1 MDTTVLLLT
10 LAYVV
15 VAALLLNLNLAT
27 RYNSWIKGAVIV
39 FTTGLYA
46 GTWYGY
52 KEMTGWASTVSLPE
66 TFRVLW
72 ISIDEPLKSGDEP
85 GYIFY
90 WVRRLDEAGL
100 PVGSPRAHRVE
111 WDEASAEAAENVLSA
126 LESGEE
132 RNGRLSRSLV
142 VNEQSDDVAELADQ
156 GEEQSVSGVGG
167 GIVSIE
173 FLEVPPRTLP
183 AKPPP

>member
-1 MDTTVLLLT
+1 VDATVLLLT
-10 LAYVV
+10 LAYMVI
-15 VAALLLNLNLAT
+15 AALLLNLNLAT

-52 KEMTGWASTVSLPE
+52 KGMTGWASTVSLPE

-72 ISIDEPLKSGDEP
+72 INIDEPLKSGDKP

-90 WVRRLDEAGL
+90 WVRQLDEAGL
-100 PVGSPRAHRVE
+100 PVGSPRAHRVD

-126 LESGEE
+126 LESGEQ
-132 RNGRLSRSLV
+132 RNGRLSRSLIV
-142 VNEQSDDVAELADQ
+142 HEENEAEVELADQ

-167 GIVSIE
+167 GVVSIE

-183 AKPPP
+183 AKPTP